1 MAGSPRKAGQLEV
14 KRRFSLAT
22 RALELPLHEFLQ
34 RQGVGAIVLFIAA
47 VVALI
52 WANSRW
58 GGLYQ
63 DLSHAYFD
71 LTIGPLKARQ
81 SILHWIND
89 GLMTIFFFLVGME
102 IKYEVLRGH
111 LSSWKKAALP
121 AIAALG
127 GSIVPVGIY
136 VLFNH
141 GTAGAHGWGI
151 PMATDIAFA
160 VGVLALLPS
169 ISDELRVFLLAL
181 AIVDDIAAI
190 VVIAIFYSQG
200 IQLTPLLIAAGLL
213 LAIVIG
219 QQVLP
224 RFGIFQVILAF
235 LFWMAVLASGI
246 HATLAGVIL
255 AFTVSAE
262 SRFDLNQFET
272 EAGTILQEFKQAVR
286 SGETGKADH
295 LLGSL
300 ETLTIHTD
308 PPIDRLTRAI
318 LPLVALV
325 ILPLFA
331 LANAGVTLTTASIVG
346 SFRSPVFWGIS
357 AGLLIGK
364 PVGIAA
370 FSWLAVRVR
379 LAEFPEATTMREII
393 GVGILGGI
401 GFTVALF
408 VASIAFRDP
417 DQLDAA
423 KFAILSASCVA
434 GLIGYLTL
442 RLGAKSVAG
451 SDASEDSPHVLG
463 TQ

>member
-1 MAGSPRKAGQLEV
+1 LAGSPRKAGQLAV

-22 RALELPLHEFLQ
+22 RALELPLHGFLQ

-47 VVALI
+47 VAALI

-58 GGLYQ
+58 AGLYQ
-63 DLSHAYFD
+63 DISHAYFD
-71 LTIGPLKARQ
+71 ITIGPLKARQ

-136 VLFNH
+136 ILFNH

-200 IQLTPLLIAAGLL
+200 IYLTSLLIAAGLL
-213 LAIVIG
+213 LLIIIG
-219 QQVLP
+219 QRVLP
-224 RFGIFQVILAF
+224 RFGILQIILAF
-235 LFWMAVLASGI
+235 LFWMAVLSSGV

-272 EAGTILQEFKQAVR
+272 EAGTILHEFKQAVR
-286 SGETGKADH
+286 NGETGKADH
-295 LLGSL
+295 LLGAL

-318 LPLVALV
+318 LPLVTLV

-331 LANAGVTLTTASIVG
+331 LANAGVTLTVASIVS
-346 SFRSPVFWGIS
+346 SFRSPVFWGIA

-370 FSWLAVRVR
+370 LSWLAVRVR
-379 LAEFPEATTMREII
+379 LAEFPEAATMREII

-408 VASIAFRDP
+408 VASIAFQDP
-417 DQLDAA
+417 DQLEAA

-442 RLGAKSVAG
+442 RLGENSVAG
-451 SDASEDSPHVLG
+451 HDTSPD
-463 TQ
+463 